1 MYSLI
6 LAVIYAAFISLGLP
20 GCYSWSRMAVNATA
34 DGGSCIIC
42 RNHFD
47 DYFDWNGSIKLAFRQ
62 TEQKIRYGT
71 GNSGKRIY
79 DSGGAFWFFAVRG
92 ILDALYTCS
101 SIWPWRRVP

>member
-1 MYSLI
+1 
-6 LAVIYAAFISLGLP
+6 
-20 GCYSWSRMAVNATA
+20 MAVNAAA

-79 DSGGAFWFFAVRG
+79 DSGGAFWFFCCPGNFGCFVY
-92 ILDALYTCS
+92 LQFHMALA
-101 SIWPWRRVP
+101 RVP